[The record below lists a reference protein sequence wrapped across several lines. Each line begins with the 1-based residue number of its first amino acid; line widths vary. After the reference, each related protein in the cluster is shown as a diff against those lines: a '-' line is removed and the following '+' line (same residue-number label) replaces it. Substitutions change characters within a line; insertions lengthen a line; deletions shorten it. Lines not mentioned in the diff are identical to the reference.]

1 MTTYFRKAF
10 NVADP
15 QAITALKVQLLRDDG
30 AVVYLNGT
38 NVLRSNLHPTNPI
51 WYSTPALTNVTGV
64 DESTL
69 YYEQTVS
76 PTLLVAGANVLA
88 VEVHKV
94 SVSEDDLSFDAA
106 LVSTTQSA
114 VTPIVLNATQTLRVR
129 VLHNGEWS
137 GANSA
142 FYNVD
147 SSPASGTNL
156 VISELHYHPAA
167 PVRAVEL
174 AFSADK
180 VDYEYIELLNISASY
195 VDLHGVQ
202 FTEGVHFDFAA
213 SPIQQLAPG
222 GRVLVVSRRAA
233 FEARYGSGLP
243 IAGEFID
250 QTNLSNNG
258 ERLALVGLTGTI
270 RDFEYADTS
279 PWPAAADGAGASLLL
294 REPMSNP
301 PHGSGANWRA
311 SFDRGGTPGSDEA
324 AMTYDS
330 WSDRYFDPAAPDH
343 AALSAAL
350 ADPEADGWINLLEFA
365 LGTDPLKPGHPVV
378 EALTVMEAG
387 QTYRALLYTRR
398 PGAGSLV
405 FSVEACTALGGWT
418 APATVLVS
426 GVPNSDGT
434 VTEVR
439 RLTTPATGVPV
450 QFLRLKIQEL

>member
-1 MTTYFRKAF
+1 
-10 NVADP
+10 
-15 QAITALKVQLLRDDG
+15 
-30 AVVYLNGT
+30 
-38 NVLRSNLHPTNPI
+38 
-51 WYSTPALTNVTGV
+51 
-64 DESTL
+64 
-69 YYEQTVS
+69 
-76 PTLLVAGANVLA
+76 
-88 VEVHKV
+88 
-94 SVSEDDLSFDAA
+94 
-106 LVSTTQSA
+106 
-114 VTPIVLNATQTLRVR
+114 
-129 VLHNGEWS
+129 
-137 GANSA
+137 
-142 FYNVD
+142 VD
-147 SSPASGTNL
+147 SAPADSTNL

-174 AFSADK
+174 AVSADK
-180 VDYEYIELLNISASY
+180 DDYEYIELLNISAGY
-195 VDLHGVQ
+195 VDLVGVQ

-243 IAGEFID
+243 IAGEFTD

-258 ERLALVGLTGTI
+258 ERLLLVGPAGTI
-270 RDFEYADTS
+270 RDFEYDDTP
-279 PWPAAADGAGASLLL
+279 PWPVAADGAGASLLL
-294 REPMSNP
+294 RDPMSNP
-301 PHGSGANWRA
+301 AHAAWANWRA
-311 SFDRGGTPGSDEA
+311 SFDRGGTPGTDEA

-330 WSDRYFDPAAPDH
+330 WSDRYFDPAASDY
-343 AALSAAL
+343 AALSAPL

-365 LGTDPLKPGHPVV
+365 LGTNPLEAAHPVV
-378 EALTVMEAG
+378 EALTVMESG
-387 QTYRALLYTRR
+387 QPYRALLYTRR

-426 GVPNSDGT
+426 SLPNSDGT